1 MIKKSFFRAGLLV
14 VLLPFGQVQAQDGQ
28 CMDHYSKQGNILK
41 GRAFK
46 SWAEYPGVSVDVAFR
61 KLQQEV
67 VKQGFTVISA
77 DRKAGTI
84 SADQGVIG
92 SGRRVPLNIL
102 VSRNGGGVRVE
113 LSLTPAGGLFVDRK
127 GLKKGFCDI
136 LEAPVK

>member
-1 MIKKSFFRAGLLV
+1 MKSIFCAGLLV
-14 VLLPFGQVQAQDGQ
+14 ALLPFGQARAQEGQ
-28 CMDHYSKQGNILK
+28 CMDHYSKEGNILK

-46 SWAEYPGVSVDVAFR
+46 SWAEYPGVSVDAAFK

-67 VKQGFTVISA
+67 VRQGFTVINA

-84 SADQGVIG
+84 SADQGVSG
-92 SGRRVPLNIL
+92 SGRRVPLNVL
-102 VSRNGGGVRVE
+102 VSKNGGGVRVE
-113 LSLTPAGGLFVDRK
+113 VSFTPAGGLFVDRK